1 MNRYTK
7 TELKEKKQ
15 GELFKIALKLG
26 ISIKD
31 KTTKSG
37 RKKVSDIRR
46 DILTFQEQQESTSS
60 IPFEENMVSEEIQ
73 EDYAEIDKKIALYI
87 QINRANLIDYF
98 SSALIYPVNYEMRDL
113 ARSQRTR
120 DAQSVLPNHLL
131 ISDGFVDKLSEN
143 QVLLEVILTEDD
155 KKQSG
160 LVNTNTHLLPYP
172 LPISRVNKIHFA
184 NTESQQ
190 NTLATVETFQD
201 TYLPSHLFC
210 VWTNELKNR
219 MLVREKLESE
229 NDSVATSPLTS
240 NKEYF
245 NRVLG
250 MLSFMKNSELYYSN
264 DTKKYSN
271 YSDNYFKLLSLI
283 SPYFE
288 AEAIGKLDSWS
299 NDYYSILLNKET
311 ESDLGL
317 LKTIIDEIY
326 QSKTFKKNNLKQILG
341 LPKKPIQD
349 AFRLLFEDE
358 TAKALEVI
366 DRESAPEYILLA
378 FLYRFRDKEGNDKVA
393 IKEQITDLIN
403 IDKLKNN
410 KAINRMAI
418 VLATLGLYYGYKSL
432 PKNEYIKFNDNFY
445 DDISENG
452 KVNIKFKLD
461 SMLDKIVIESVFQY
475 CFFNKK
481 ESNFDFLGVA
491 KKEEANLLE
500 LTDGYEDFR
509 SGFFAKN
516 DSIIKLTKSH
526 TAEQKDIKERIQSLF
541 EGFDKFSRAL
551 EENGIISNKKLSEA
565 DVDRWLYKNEFG
577 SIKEAMATLKDKM
590 RDV

>member
-1 MNRYTK
+1 
-7 TELKEKKQ
+7 
-15 GELFKIALKLG
+15 
-26 ISIKD
+26 
-31 KTTKSG
+31 
-37 RKKVSDIRR
+37 
-46 DILTFQEQQESTSS
+46 
-60 IPFEENMVSEEIQ
+60 
-73 EDYAEIDKKIALYI
+73 
-87 QINRANLIDYF
+87 
-98 SSALIYPVNYEMRDL
+98 
-113 ARSQRTR
+113 
-120 DAQSVLPNHLL
+120 VL
-131 ISDGFVDKLSEN
+131 
-143 QVLLEVILTEDD
+143 LTEDD
-155 KKQSG
+155 KKKSE

-172 LPISRVNKIHFA
+172 LPISRVNRIHFA

-190 NTLATVETFQD
+190 NTIATVETFQD
-201 TYLPSHLFC
+201 THLPKHLFRI
-210 VWTNELKNR
+210 WTSDLRNR
-219 MLVREKLESE
+219 ILAQEKLGAKSNLEKAVS
-229 NDSVATSPLTS
+229 LKS

-264 DTKKYSN
+264 YTKKYSN
-271 YSDNYFKLLSLI
+271 YSENYFKLLSLI

-299 NDYYSILLNKET
+299 NNYYSILLNKET

-317 LKTIIDEIY
+317 LKAIIDEIY

-341 LPKKPIQD
+341 LPNKAIQD

-366 DRESAPEYILLA
+366 DKESAPEYVLLA

-410 KAINRMAI
+410 KTINRVAI

-432 PKNEYIKFNDNFY
+432 PKNEYIKFNDKFY
-445 DDISENG
+445 NDISENG

-461 SMLDKIVIESVFQY
+461 SMLDRIVIESVFQY

-481 ESNFDFLGVA
+481 ESDFDFLGVA

-500 LTDGYEDFR
+500 LVDGYEDFR
-509 SGFFAKN
+509 SGFFAEN
-516 DSIIKLTKSH
+516 DSIIRLTKSH
-526 TAEQKDIKERIQSLF
+526 TAEQKDIKGRIQSLF

-551 EENGIISNKKLSEA
+551 EENGIINNKKLSEA

-577 SIKEAMATLKDKM
+577 SIKEAMATLKHKM